1 MKNKHILKATAFVL
15 AAAFVWTSSSITA
28 QNMKQE
34 DIAYDTSRKVQ
45 PVVAEIVPEEERWS
59 VEEQLTYASRGEN
72 DTELILICD
81 GIIDELSEA
90 KKKVETDTADLEQ
103 WADPEIIGRQK
114 EYEAKFNAK
123 YEETVQALNNV
134 KGGIDTEENIGIIAD
149 NLSSEKKIPSTYAAS
164 AASVQPAAVEYIED
178 TEVKAAKAV
187 SYEPTEDDLNCEK
200 DIVDKEAFT
209 KIAEELGDVD
219 DIYHFVRNNVKNEM
233 YTGSKK
239 GPLLTFFQLG
249 GNDIDQASLL
259 ISLLRVKNIPARFVS
274 GTVRIT
280 IQQGLELTGASDT
293 DTASRIL
300 AQSYKNSKNVVD
312 QNGDLTA
319 FMFDHT
325 WVEAYIPYTDY
336 RGAGNKSGDSV
347 WIQLDPGFKKLINE
361 ANEIEPTYTEDQL
374 ASLSE
379 MSRIISE
386 SPDVYGEEADVPEKI
401 DLHFSDIED
410 KNEIYIPSSLP
421 YQVKNISERYDF
433 IKDSDKQTISLSVD
447 GERLFSSPVAELY
460 GRSINISYEPASDK
474 DKETM
479 EHYEKITDVP
489 AQAVRVVPVVT
500 VGDKK
505 YSSKELSCSLG
516 TQQQLYTTI
525 KDDTGTTSLSDIL
538 LSGSVYA
545 ITLDLNIISPVES
558 GLAEAGMK
566 AADEK
571 RGTDE
576 FFSAEVL
583 GQVLGY
589 AGKYYFMLCDEN
601 NQFQASVDNI
611 NYSRHMAAAITGYQ
625 FQTTE
630 NFRGMTNSLETGNFY
645 IDAEYNKSSAVS
657 LDGDT
662 QAERQY
668 NFETGIIE
676 SRYEGEVWA
685 DITGTD
691 KPCISTMHV
700 MEAALEKGIE
710 PVYLVKQNA
719 NEILSD
725 CHIDSYIKNNV
736 MSCVNS
742 GDLVILIPEILTI
755 GDWTGTAYIDLDPVT
770 AAGVYMISDGT
781 AGGSSPTF
789 NPLDNLSSDALFSM
803 NISLSYMSRA
813 LAVMSASK
821 ACSKIVSAANIGDID
836 SVYSGFK
843 SVVGAS
849 VSYANAVKMELE
861 MCDVI
866 LDYADGKYNEETLK
880 KELEK
885 DAKKNL
891 KTVVKQVIGLV
902 VQNKLVADIL
912 ALDTLWGVFHS
923 DHFDFATAWSAYSS
937 ISTLLS

>member
-28 QNMKQE
+28 QNIKE
-34 DIAYDTSRKVQ
+34 KDIAYDTPRKTK
-45 PVVAEIVPEEERWS
+45 PVVAVIVPAEERWS
-59 VEEQLTYASRGEN
+59 VEQQLTYASRGGD

-81 GIIDELSEA
+81 GLIDDLNEA
-90 KKKVETDTADLEQ
+90 KEKMEADTADLEQ
-103 WADPEIIGRQK
+103 WADPEIVGRQK

-134 KGGIDTEENIGIIAD
+134 KDGVDTEENIGIIAD
-149 NLSSEKKIPSTYAAS
+149 NLSSGKKTPSTYAAS
-164 AASVQPAAVEYIED
+164 AASVQPAAVEYTED
-178 TEVKAAKAV
+178 IGIKAAGEV
-187 SYEPTEDDLNCEK
+187 SYDPTEDDLNCEK
-200 DIVDKEAFT
+200 DIVDKEAFS

-259 ISLLRVKNIPARFVS
+259 ISLLRVKNIPARFVR

-280 IQQGLELTGASDT
+280 IRQGLELTGASDP

-300 AQSYKNSKNVVD
+300 AQSYSNSKNVVD
-312 QNGDLTA
+312 QSGNLTA

-361 ANEIEPTYTEDQL
+361 SDEIEPAYTEDQL
-374 ASLSE
+374 ASLGE

-386 SPDVYGEEADVPEKI
+386 SPELYGEDAETPEKI

-410 KNEIYIPSSLP
+410 KNELYIPSSLP
-421 YQVKNISERYDF
+421 YQVKSIAERYDF

-474 DKETM
+474 DRETM

-505 YSSKELSCSLG
+505 YSSKELSCPLG

-525 KDDTGTTSLSDIL
+525 KDDTGTTGLNDIL

-545 ITLDLNIISPVES
+545 ITLDLNIISSVES
-558 GLAEAGMK
+558 EIAEAGMK
-566 AADEK
+566 AANEK

-589 AGKYYFMLCDEN
+589 AGKYYFTLCDEN
-601 NQFQASVDNI
+601 NQFQASVDNV
-611 NYSRHMAAAITGYQ
+611 NYSRHIAAAITGYQ

-630 NFRGMTNSLETGNFY
+630 NFIGMTNSLETGNFY

-662 QAERQY
+662 NAERQY

-700 MEAALEKGIE
+700 MEAALKNDIE
-710 PVYLVKQNA
+710 PVYLVKENA
-719 NEILSD
+719 NEILAN
-725 CHIDSYIKNNV
+725 CHIDNYIKNNV

-781 AGGSSPTF
+781 AGGASPDIDMNDYDYTDF
-789 NPLDNLSSDALFSM
+789 LFTL
-803 NISLSYMSRA
+803 NIKLSYINRA
-813 LAVMSASK
+813 IAIGGAVKSCYKLTQAAEGDLK
-821 ACSKIVSAANIGDID
+821 AVFNGIKGM
-836 SVYSGFK
+836 
-843 SVVGAS
+843 VGAAVNYS
-849 VSYANAVKMELE
+849 KAVKMELD
-861 MCDVI
+861 MCDLV
-866 LDYADGKYNEETLK
+866 LDYAEGKYTEEELK
-880 KELEK
+880 EK
-885 DAKKNL
+885 LKYDTAKNL
-891 KTVVKQVIGLV
+891 MTTMLNIISLCPTPDIFNKGMALYNLVKSGGKIT
-902 VQNKLVADIL
+902 DIYS
-912 ALDTLWGVFHS
+912 LWGTFS
-923 DHFDFATAWSAYSS
+923 NLT
-937 ISTLLS
+937 TLLL